1 MVKILQAF
9 SGYLKIFFRYL
20 LIPVLAAVYFL
31 KLRHP
36 REGMYEIIYILSI
49 SALVGYWTNYFAIKM
64 LFKPKEKT
72 LLGFQGVVP
81 ANKNRIALDLGRVVK
96 EKFFHTEDI
105 IAYIEEKELIKKFF
119 GKTKDIV
126 DEKLKDR
133 GIKKK
138 IIAWINEKFNTY
150 SPKLYIFLAEKSE
163 FLIRRYFSK
172 SFSPE
177 KVIRFLADYL
187 ETNIEN
193 GTIDLDK
200 LTDSVVNF
208 VKRNIPQIADY
219 LYKVL
224 EKEIEESSFI
234 KKIVLRIGTFIFDV
248 NPETVKDKV
257 KKAVHEKEF
266 REKVYRILV
275 QVTSDLRDYLNREEV
290 SIELSKHIKTLQEFI
305 NTTAK
310 DNLVPALL
318 TRINDF
324 LSRDESWEKIE
335 NIFDSI
341 IDFSSRELE
350 KITSSKE
357 FSEFVKTKIPDL
369 LEKFD
374 VESLVVER
382 AQKFDT
388 EQVEEVV
395 LRVSGDQL
403 SYIEILGGIIGAVAG
418 IAIFDLEIFSL
429 VFASVALVV
438 FFDFTLTRLRKK
450 KPVTTP

>member
-20 LIPVLAAVYFL
+20 LLPVLVAVYFL
-31 KLRHP
+31 RLTRP
-36 REGMYEIIYILSI
+36 GEGLYEIIYILSI

-64 LFKPKEKT
+64 LFRPQEKT

-119 GKTKDIV
+119 EKTKEIV

-133 GIKKK
+133 EVKKK

-150 SPKLYIFLAEKSE
+150 SPKLYVFLAERSE
-163 FLIRRYFSK
+163 VLIRRYFSK

-187 ETNIEN
+187 ETTIEN

-200 LTDSVVNF
+200 LTDAVVNF
-208 VKRNIPQIADY
+208 VKQNIPQIADY

-224 EKEIEESSFI
+224 EKEIEDSSLI
-234 KKIVLRIGTFIFDV
+234 RKIVLRIGAFIFDV

-257 KKAVHEKEF
+257 KKAVHEREF

-275 QVTSDLRDYLNREEV
+275 QVTSDLRVYLNREEV
-290 SIELSKHIKTLQEFI
+290 SSELAKHIKRLQEFI

-310 DNLVPALL
+310 DSLVPALL

-324 LSRDESWEKIE
+324 LSKDEAWVKIE
-335 NIFDSI
+335 NIFDTI

-350 KITSSKE
+350 LNC
-357 FSEFVKTKIPDL
+357 PW
-369 LEKFD
+369 
-374 VESLVVER
+374 
-382 AQKFDT
+382 QW
-388 EQVEEVV
+388 
-395 LRVSGDQL
+395 
-403 SYIEILGGIIGAVAG
+403 Y
-418 IAIFDLEIFSL
+418 
-429 VFASVALVV
+429 
-438 FFDFTLTRLRKK
+438 
-450 KPVTTP
+450 

>member
-20 LIPVLAAVYFL
+20 LIPVLVAVYFL
-31 KLRHP
+31 RLSHP
-36 REGMYEIIYILSI
+36 GEVRYEIVYILSI
-49 SALVGYWTNYFAIKM
+49 SALVGYWTNYFAIRM
-64 LFKPKEKT
+64 LFRPKEKT

-105 IAYIEEKELIKKFF
+105 ITYIEEKELIKKFF
-119 GKTKDIV
+119 EKTKEIV

-133 GIKKK
+133 EVKKK

-150 SPKLYIFLAEKSE
+150 SPKLYVFLAERSE
-163 FLIRRYFSK
+163 VLIRRYFSK

-187 ETNIEN
+187 ETTIEN

-200 LTDSVVNF
+200 LTDAVVNF
-208 VKRNIPQIADY
+208 VKQNIPQIADY

-234 KKIVLRIGTFIFDV
+234 KKMVLRIGTFIFDV

-257 KKAVHEKEF
+257 KKAVHEREF

-275 QVTSDLRDYLNREEV
+275 QVTSDLQNYLNREEV
-290 SIELSKHIKTLQEFI
+290 SSELAKHIKRLQEFI
-305 NTTAK
+305 NSTAR
-310 DNLVPALL
+310 DTLVPALL

-324 LSRDESWEKIE
+324 LSKDESWEKIE

-350 KITSSKE
+350 KVIISRE

-388 EQVEEVV
+388 EQVEEVI

-403 SYIEILGGIIGAVAG
+403 CYIEILGGIIGAVAG
-418 IAIFDLEIFSL
+418 IAIFDLEVFSL
-429 VFASVALVV
+429 IFASVALIV
-438 FFDFTLTRLRKK
+438 FFDFTLTRLSKK
-450 KPVTTP
+450 KAAIS

>member
-9 SGYLKIFFRYL
+9 SGDLKIFFRYL
-20 LIPVLAAVYFL
+20 LIPVLVAIYFL
-31 KLRHP
+31 RLSYP
-36 REGMYEIIYILSI
+36 GEGMYAIIYILSI

-64 LFKPKEKT
+64 LFRPKQKT

-105 IAYIEEKELIKKFF
+105 ISYIEEKELIKKFF

-133 GIKKK
+133 EVKKK

-150 SPKLYIFLAEKSE
+150 SPKLYVFLAEKSE
-163 FLIRRYFSK
+163 FIIRRYFSR

-200 LTDSVVNF
+200 LTDAVVNF

-219 LYKVL
+219 LYKVI

-275 QVTSDLRDYLNREEV
+275 QVTSDLREYLKRKEV
-290 SIELSKHIKTLQEFI
+290 SSELSKHVKTFQEFI
-305 NTTAK
+305 NTTAR
-310 DNLVPALL
+310 DSLVPALL

-350 KITSSKE
+350 KVTSSRE

-388 EQVEEVV
+388 EQVEEVI

-403 SYIEILGGIIGAVAG
+403 RYIEILGGIIGAVAG
-418 IAIFDLEIFSL
+418 IAIFDLELFSL
-429 VFASVALVV
+429 IFAFIALIVL
-438 FFDFTLTRLRKK
+438 FDLTLTRLRRKK
-450 KPVTTP
+450 TAIS

>member
-31 KLRHP
+31 KLSHP
-36 REGMYEIIYILSI
+36 GEEMYEIIYILSI

-257 KKAVHEKEF
+257 KEAVHEKEF

-290 SIELSKHIKTLQEFI
+290 SSELSKHIKTLQEFI

-310 DNLVPALL
+310 DSLVPALL

-388 EQVEEVV
+388 EQVEEVI

-450 KPVTTP
+450 KTAIS

>member
-20 LIPVLAAVYFL
+20 LLPVLVAVYFL
-31 KLRHP
+31 RLTRP
-36 REGMYEIIYILSI
+36 GEGLYEIIYILSI

-64 LFKPKEKT
+64 LFRPQEKT

-119 GKTKDIV
+119 EKTKEIV

-133 GIKKK
+133 EVKKK

-150 SPKLYIFLAEKSE
+150 SPKLYVFLAERSE
-163 FLIRRYFSK
+163 VLIRRYFSK

-187 ETNIEN
+187 ETTIEN

-200 LTDSVVNF
+200 LTDAVVNF
-208 VKRNIPQIADY
+208 VKQNIPQIADY

-224 EKEIEESSFI
+224 EKEIEDSSLI
-234 KKIVLRIGTFIFDV
+234 RKIVLRIGAFIFDV

-257 KKAVHEKEF
+257 KKAVHEREF

-275 QVTSDLRDYLNREEV
+275 QVTSDLRVYLNREEV
-290 SIELSKHIKTLQEFI
+290 SSELAKHIKRLQEFI

-310 DNLVPALL
+310 DSLVPALL

-324 LSRDESWEKIE
+324 LSKDEAWEKIE
-335 NIFDSI
+335 NIFDTI

-350 KITSSKE
+350 KIIASRE
-357 FSEFVKTKIPDL
+357 FLEFIKTKIPDL

-388 EQVEEVV
+388 EQVEEVI

-403 SYIEILGGIIGAVAG
+403 CYIEILGGIIGAVAG

-429 VFASVALVV
+429 VFASVALIV
-438 FFDFTLTRLRKK
+438 FFDFTLTRLRRKK
-450 KPVTTP
+450 TAIS